1 MEHGV
6 PAGDADVEGVDL
18 PQDLRREDEAEHRDL
33 QGRGQLDAQLHLD
46 PAGNIEERQGQG
58 AVEGALVAAQ
68 HDLPD
73 QGDDHKDAEHGEDE
87 ERALM
92 LSELHLDG
100 LLKGPFLPLHGLLFG
115 LLFRA
120 VHMAPP
126 RWGDAGRKPSKMPRA
141 PSRSAESSC
150 SGLVRV
156 Q

>member
-6 PAGDADVEGVDL
+6 PAGDADVESVDL

-33 QGRGQLDAQLHLD
+33 QGRGKLDVELHLD
-46 PAGNIEERQGQG
+46 PAGDIEERQGQG
-58 AVEGALVAAQ
+58 AVEGALIAPQ

-73 QGDDHKDAEHGEDE
+73 QGDDDEKTEHGEDE
-87 ERALM
+87 KRALM

-100 LLKGPFLPLHGLLFG
+100 LLKDPLLPLHGLLFG
-115 LLFRA
+115 LPVGA
-120 VHMAPP
+120 AHMAPP
-126 RWGDAGRKPSKMPRA
+126 RRGDRGRKPSKMPRA
-141 PSRSAESSC
+141 PSRSAERSC